1 MKREDARKDINGR
14 PLTDF
19 IPLER
24 SAKAGRNMYKC
35 PVCGSGTGRNGTG
48 ALHIYPDSNRVI
60 CYSGGCFTDKGEDTL
75 GALRTIWQCEET
87 EALERAGYT
96 IDKGTPAP
104 AHQEK
109 TKHQEHQESKPEAD
123 YSLFYRKWHEDLKTS
138 PEALEYLHGRGIT
151 DASIDRFNLG
161 YCATW
166 KHTGAGAQVAPT
178 KRIIIPRTKGTFT
191 ARRIDKPANEL
202 EAEYIKQ
209 VQGRQK
215 DLFNLGALEGAETP
229 IICEGELDAISLYQ
243 AGASSVVAI
252 GTTSNK
258 QAFVDEAKKHPEEV
272 FILALDNDPLEE
284 EKPDE
289 PPRKTW
295 KGQRTQKWIAE
306 QLTAAGLAVLSID
319 PAKIYGEAKDGNE
332 AFTKDPER
340 LGKVIAYLQGKAQE
354 MKAGRDEERE
364 AELRKRTG
372 EGMLEDFFLKV
383 TDKEARTF
391 EPIPTG
397 IKDIDRALE
406 GGFIRGTL
414 VTLGAPPA
422 MGKTALAQYVFENM
436 ATAGNDVLYI
446 NLEMSRE
453 QLLAR
458 SISRIAY
465 KYEGKDFSAL
475 DILRGYSWTDED
487 RETITQAAARYR
499 AEIAPC
505 FIYNPDG
512 VTNNIDSILTAMQAE
527 TARIKAQGKP
537 APLVCIDYLQLIDS
551 GERDAIEGMKG
562 VIFKLKDFAKR
573 ENTVVFVIIANNRAS
588 NKSGTVEME
597 SGRDTSAIEYSGDL
611 MLGLAY
617 TAIEDRRKYEC
628 GEDKNGNARYAEYD
642 LETIRRLKKEAYE
655 AGKPIPAVCTEVSL
669 KVLKSR
675 FTEAERR
682 ANLLFDGKHSTFKQ
696 VELKYKPEDFTTGNG
711 WTTYEGKSPFEDD

>member
-19 IPLER
+19 VPLEMSR
-24 SAKAGRNMYKC
+24 KAGRNMYKC

-48 ALHIYPDSNRVI
+48 ALHIYPDSNRVF
-60 CYSGGCFTDKGEDTL
+60 CYSRNCFSDKGEDTL
-75 GALRTIWQCEET
+75 GALRIIWQCEET

-96 IDKGTPAP
+96 IDKEAPAP
-104 AHQEK
+104 AHQEHK
-109 TKHQEHQESKPEAD
+109 QNTEHQERPAAD

-151 DASIDRFNLG
+151 DASIERFNLG
-161 YCATW
+161 YCGTW
-166 KHTGAGAQVAPT
+166 KHSKAGEQVPST
-178 KRIIIPRTKGTFT
+178 KRIIIPRTKGTYT
-191 ARRIDKPANEL
+191 ARRIDKPANDI
-202 EAEYIKQ
+202 EANYIKQ

-215 DLFNLGALEGAETP
+215 DLFNLEALDGAETP

-243 AGASSVVAI
+243 AGAASVVAI
-252 GTTSNK
+252 GTTTN
-258 QAFVDEAKKHPEEV
+258 AGTLLEEAKKHPEAV
-272 FILALDNDPLEE
+272 FILALDNDPDKEDGSNPGKE
-284 EKPDE
+284 AQ
-289 PPRKTW
+289 RKLAADMT
-295 KGQRTQKWIAE
+295 G
-306 QLTAAGLAVLSID
+306 AGLAVLNID

-364 AELRKRTG
+364 AELRSRTG
-372 EGMLEDFFLKV
+372 EGMLEAFLLSV

-406 GGFIRGTL
+406 GGFIRKTL

-422 MGKTALAQYVFENM
+422 MGKTALAQWIFENI
-436 ATAGNDVLYI
+436 ATAGQDVLYI
-446 NLEMSRE
+446 NLEMSQE

-458 SISRIAY
+458 SLSRIAW
-465 KYEGKDFSAL
+465 KYEKKDFSAL
-475 DILRGYSWTDED
+475 EVLRGYAWTEEQ
-487 RETITQAAARYR
+487 RKAITQAAARYK
-499 AEIAPC
+499 ADIAPH
-505 FIYNPDG
+505 FIYNPEG
-512 VTNNIDSILTAMQAE
+512 VTNSIDSILSAMEAE

-537 APLVCIDYLQLIDS
+537 APLVCLDYLQLVDS

-597 SGRDTSAIEYSGDL
+597 SGRDTSAIEYSGDF

-628 GEDKNGNARYAEYD
+628 GENKKGEPILAEYD
-642 LETIRRLKKEAYE
+642 LETIRRLKKEAQE
-655 AGKPIPAVCTEVSL
+655 AGTAIPSVCNEVSL

-682 ANLLFDGKHSTFKQ
+682 ANLIFDGKHSTFNQ
-696 VELKYKPEDFTTGNG
+696 IELRYKPEDFTSGTG
-711 WTTYEGKSPFEDD
+711 WTEYKGKTPFEE